1 MYSEEISNAVKEF
14 IIDVINRT
22 NFIAIAKR
30 FVKESNLPKMEIV
43 HVEEKKLRTKNKC
56 QLMATKRER
65 MQALKTV

>member
-30 FVKESNLPKMEIV
+30 FVKESNSPKIEIV
-43 HVEEKKLRTKNKC
+43 HAEEKKLRTKNKC